1 MDEIQIQNLVNR
13 NDVQACAEIMANS
26 DPWQAL
32 GITYE
37 DAVEFFHDREKER
50 YIVVRGGEIFGFL
63 IIDMSGV
70 LRGYIQDLGVAPAH
84 RGMGIGNMLMDFA
97 EGRIF
102 RDSRNVFLCVSSFN
116 SDGQLFYRKRGFEVV
131 GEIREFLVRGHSEI
145 LMRKSLGPAL
155 EFMLP
160 SRVKH

>member
-1 MDEIQIQNLVNR
+1 
-13 NDVQACAEIMANS
+13 MAAS
-26 DPWQAL
+26 DPWKAL

-37 DAVEFFHDREKER
+37 DAMEFFHDRDKER
-50 YIVVRGGEIFGFL
+50 YVVVSAGELLGFL

-70 LRGYIQDLGVAPAH
+70 LRGYIQDIGVAPSR

-116 SDGQLFYRKRGFEVV
+116 GDAQRFYLKRGFEVV
-131 GEIREFLVRGHSEI
+131 GEIKEFLVRGHSEI

-160 SRVKH
+160 SRMKA